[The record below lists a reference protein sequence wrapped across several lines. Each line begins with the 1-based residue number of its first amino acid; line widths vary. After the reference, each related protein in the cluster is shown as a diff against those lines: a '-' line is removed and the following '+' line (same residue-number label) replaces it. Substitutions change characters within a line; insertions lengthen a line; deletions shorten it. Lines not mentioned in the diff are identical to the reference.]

1 MQQIKTT
8 DTKTILSV
16 SDLSK
21 NYANGKETVLKDI
34 SLAVKQGEFIVI
46 HGESGSGKSTLLHL
60 LAGFD
65 RADSGEILY
74 GQTDICKMNESERAR
89 FRRDNIGFVFQQF
102 HLLPELTA
110 LENVMMPLL
119 IRKEK
124 VGNAREKAEQFL
136 FYVGLEDRMDH
147 TPEQLSGGQNQRVA
161 IARALIGNAAMI
173 FADEP
178 TGNLDSKNR
187 GEILDLLKKINREK
201 ATAIMMVTH
210 SIEERGIADR
220 VIELKD
226 GVIV

>member
-1 MQQIKTT
+1 MQSVKEAGAPA
-8 DTKTILSV
+8 IL
-16 SDLSK
+16 
-21 NYANGKETVLKDI
+21 TVQGLNKSYSSGPILKDI
-34 SLAVKQGEFIVI
+34 SFRISKGEFIVI

-65 RADSGEILY
+65 RADSGKILF
-74 GQTDICKMNESERAR
+74 GEFDICKMNESQRAR
-89 FRRDNIGFVFQQF
+89 FRRDHVGFVFQQF

-119 IRKEK
+119 FQKVKIKKAKEQ
-124 VGNAREKAEQFL
+124 AEKYL
-136 FYVGLEDRMDH
+136 FYVGLEDRMNH

-161 IARALIGNAAMI
+161 IARALIGSAPVI

-187 GEILDLLKKINREK
+187 AEILELLQKINREK
-201 ATAIMMVTH
+201 STTIMMVTH
-210 SIEERGIADR
+210 SIEERSIADR
-220 VIELKD
+220 VIELRD